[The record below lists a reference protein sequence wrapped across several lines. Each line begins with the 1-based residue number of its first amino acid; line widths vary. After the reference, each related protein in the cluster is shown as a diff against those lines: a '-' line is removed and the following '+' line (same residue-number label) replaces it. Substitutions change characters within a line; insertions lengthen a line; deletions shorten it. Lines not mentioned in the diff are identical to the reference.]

1 MELNDKRLSNLKML
15 VVLSVSCFLRYLSYE
30 EDFKNL
36 IKESGEYMGL
46 KYLSI
51 RK

>member
-1 MELNDKRLSNLKML
+1 ML
-15 VVLSVSCFLRYLSYE
+15 VVLRVSCFFKYLSYD
-30 EDFKNL
+30 EDLRNL
-36 IKESGEYMGL
+36 IRESGEYMGL